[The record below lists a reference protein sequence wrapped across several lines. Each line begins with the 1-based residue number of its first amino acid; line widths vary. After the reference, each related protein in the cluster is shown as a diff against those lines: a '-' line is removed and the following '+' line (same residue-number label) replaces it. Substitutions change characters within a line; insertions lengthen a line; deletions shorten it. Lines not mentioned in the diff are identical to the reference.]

1 MRKFAAVTALLGTL
15 VVVAA
20 GLGGTA
26 SGGQLS
32 PSATTLKVRLAVTP
46 RTATRGQTVNF
57 LLRVTNPGT
66 TPARLLRVCYQMPN
80 PVTPPLVMLSA
91 PAGFV
96 RGHSGTW
103 CRRFASLPAHGTVLF
118 TFRLRV
124 STTARG
130 GVVNSTGYARA
141 SGMESFVFAQ
151 TPLTIGVP
159 VGCGRPSAC

>member
-1 MRKFAAVTALLGTL
+1 MRTIAVVTALFGTL
-15 VVVAA
+15 LVVAA

-26 SGGQLS
+26 SGAQLS
-32 PSATTLKVRLAVTP
+32 PTATTLKVGLAVTP
-46 RTATRGQTVNF
+46 RTATRGKTVTF
-57 LLRVTNPGT
+57 VLRVTNPGAA
-66 TPARLLRVCYQMPN
+66 PARLLRVCYQMPN

-130 GVVNSTGYARA
+130 GVATSTGYARA

-151 TPLTIGVP
+151 APLTIGVLGP
-159 VGCGRPSAC
+159 CGRPSAC